1 MTTTFLTIKF
11 AKFPNFIVMEF
22 LRKKQHFW
30 TIFRKFSPSPTPS
43 KTQILLIL
51 SFRRL

>member
-1 MTTTFLTIKF
+1 MTTEFLTIKF

-22 LRKKQHFW
+22 PEKTKRFW
-30 TIFRKFSPSPTPS
+30 IIFHKFSSPQTPP

-51 SFRRL
+51 SFQRL